1 MRLLS
6 LRNLCSLLL
15 MTVCLCSVSQTRGV
29 IIDKE
34 THRPIPGVSIYVD
47 GIEPALVSMS
57 SDAFG
62 RISVPA
68 VKKVRL
74 SHTSYDPVEIM
85 VKDIRDTIFLTQKN
99 VQLPEVVVV
108 GRESEWVKR
117 ALWRFLEQR
126 GNNYL
131 TKELKRSYD
140 YASLTYGEND
150 SCGDYSYESQ
160 GNIIFYP
167 LESRELPRISTH
179 ENVVYSRDSTS
190 TGDFA
195 NLRRMIHEDMVND
208 IDKRFIKEHQ
218 YWHNE
223 DYVVDNPSIVQIRFR
238 SKKFNSDEGYL
249 VMDTLKNVILEGYR
263 ATGRDYNTR
272 RLISATARNAM
283 SLLGLRY
290 TDFNIR
296 KHYHYSPVDGI
307 LYPHESSCL
316 VKMTK
321 TWKDKQWTT
330 ETQASVRYRD
340 SIYNTD
346 EDYAKLYEIYYFK
359 IIGTQKDADRDD
371 SVNDLPFKF
380 VNPYV
385 IAD

>member
-1 MRLLS
+1 
-6 LRNLCSLLL
+6 
-15 MTVCLCSVSQTRGV
+15 
-29 IIDKE
+29 
-34 THRPIPGVSIYVD
+34 
-47 GIEPALVSMS
+47 
-57 SDAFG
+57 
-62 RISVPA
+62 
-68 VKKVRL
+68 
-74 SHTSYDPVEIM
+74 
-85 VKDIRDTIFLTQKN
+85 
-99 VQLPEVVVV
+99 
-108 GRESEWVKR
+108 
-117 ALWRFLEQR
+117 
-126 GNNYL
+126 
-131 TKELKRSYD
+131 
-140 YASLTYGEND
+140 
-150 SCGDYSYESQ
+150 
-160 GNIIFYP
+160 
-167 LESRELPRISTH
+167 
-179 ENVVYSRDSTS
+179 
-190 TGDFA
+190 
-195 NLRRMIHEDMVND
+195 
-208 IDKRFIKEHQ
+208 
-218 YWHNE
+218 
-223 DYVVDNPSIVQIRFR
+223 
-238 SKKFNSDEGYL
+238 
-249 VMDTLKNVILEGYR
+249 
-263 ATGRDYNTR
+263 
-272 RLISATARNAM
+272 M